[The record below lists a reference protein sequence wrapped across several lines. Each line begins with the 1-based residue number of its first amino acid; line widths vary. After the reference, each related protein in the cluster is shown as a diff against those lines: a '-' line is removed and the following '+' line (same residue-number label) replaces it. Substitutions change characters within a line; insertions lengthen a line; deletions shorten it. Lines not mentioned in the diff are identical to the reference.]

1 MVNSTATIR
10 VGSDEV
16 KVAKVAHGLMM
27 MTWKP
32 EPTPDEECF
41 EAIKA
46 SLDTVP
52 AGCKMI
58 INSGE
63 FYGMNPRT
71 ANLELISRFFEKYPT
86 YADKAFL
93 SVKGGTKAT
102 ALEPDAS
109 PENLK
114 RSVDT
119 VLEKLRGKKRL
130 DLFEC
135 ARVDRNVSIEE
146 TIKTLASFVK
156 EGKFDYIGTSET
168 SAATLKRA
176 NAIHPI
182 AIAEVEISPWAYD
195 EKTRELVA
203 TANEFGIAVCAYS
216 PLGRGFLT
224 GKFKK
229 LDDLHEN
236 DFRRHLTKF
245 KEENFQHNM
254 AVVDSLKEIADKKGI
269 TTAQLCI
276 AWVCSLGP
284 NIIPLQG
291 SSNKN
296 RTLENIAGGDV
307 QLSAEDISAVEKLV
321 DLVKGDR
328 YYGSDSQAHLME

>member
-1 MVNSTATIR
+1 MANSTTTIR
-10 VGSDEV
+10 IGSDEI

-41 EAIKA
+41 DAIKA
-46 SLDTVP
+46 SLNTVP
-52 AGCKMI
+52 AGYKMI

-71 ANLELISRFFEKYPT
+71 ANLELIARFFEKYPT
-86 YADKAFL
+86 YAEKAFL
-93 SVKGGTKAT
+93 SVKGGTKAET
-102 ALEPDAS
+102 LEPDAS
-109 PENLK
+109 PANLK

-119 VLEKLRGKKRL
+119 VLDKLRGTKKL

-135 ARVDRNVSIEE
+135 ARVDRSVPIED
-146 TIKTLASFVK
+146 TIKTLAGFIK

-195 EKTRELVA
+195 EKTRDLVA
-203 TANEFGIAVCAYS
+203 TATELGIAVCAYS

-229 LDDLHEN
+229 LEDLHEK

-245 KEENFQHNM
+245 KEANFQHNM
-254 AVVDSLKEIADKKGI
+254 VVVDGLKEIADKKGI

-296 RTLENIAGGDV
+296 RTLENIAGGNV
-307 QLSAEDISAVEKLV
+307 QLSADEKSAVEKLM

-328 YYGSDSQAHLME
+328 YYGDDRIAHLME

>member
-1 MVNSTATIR
+1 MVNSTATVR
-10 VGSDEV
+10 VGSDEI

-32 EPTPDEECF
+32 EPTPEEECF

-46 SLDTVP
+46 SLDSVP

-63 FYGMNPRT
+63 FYGFNPRT

-93 SVKGGTKAT
+93 SVKGGTKADT
-102 ALEPDAS
+102 LEPDAS

-114 RSVDT
+114 RSVD
-119 VLEKLRGKKRL
+119 VILEKLRGKKKL

-135 ARVDRNVSIEE
+135 ARVDRNVPIEE
-146 TIKTLASFVK
+146 STKTLAGFIK

-176 NAIHPI
+176 HAVHPI
-182 AIAEVEISPWAYD
+182 AIVEVEISPWAYD
-195 EKTRELVA
+195 EKTREVVA
-203 TANEFGIAVCAYS
+203 AAKELGVAVCAYS
-216 PLGRGFLT
+216 PLGRGYLA

-229 LDDLHEN
+229 LDDLHEK
-236 DFRRHLTKF
+236 DFRRNMTKF
-245 KEENFQHNM
+245 KGENFEHNM
-254 AVVDSLKEIADKKGI
+254 AVVDGLKEIADKKGI
-269 TTAQLCI
+269 TPAQLCV

-284 NIIPLQG
+284 NVIPLTG
-291 SSNKN
+291 SSNKD
-296 RTLENIAGGDV
+296 RTLENLAGGDV
-307 QLSAEDISAVEKLV
+307 QLSADEVSAIEKLMG
-321 DLVKGDR
+321 LVKGDR
-328 YYGSDSQAHLME
+328 YYGNDKMAHLME